1 MRAVGYAAHAAAGLA
16 AWTLAASSVS
26 RRRAAEGPAA
36 RTLRAVANTAWA
48 AAATAGA
55 LATLPELTRALR
67 TRARGDGDGDRP
79 GDGDEDGDG
88 DISGMSEGT
97 CPNPSERATRLAVD
111 FGSGAA
117 QAAVALALL
126 GVVPARG
133 GTSRALG
140 VTMSLFG
147 VWQAMLVVDSSA
159 SADRRR
165 GDDDARVSKKSE

>member
-36 RTLRAVANTAWA
+36 RTLRAVANAAWA

-67 TRARGDGDGDRP
+67 KCARGDGDGDIP
-79 GDGDEDGDG
+79 GDGDGDGDG

>member
-36 RTLRAVANTAWA
+36 RTLRAVANAAWA

-67 TRARGDGDGDRP
+67 KCARGDGDGDM
-79 GDGDEDGDG
+79 DGEGDGDG
-88 DISGMSEGT
+88 DGDVRGGVR
-97 CPNPSERATRLAVD
+97 PSERATRLAVD

-159 SADRRR
+159 ARRR
-165 GDDDARVSKKSE
+165 DDDARVSKKSE

>member
-36 RTLRAVANTAWA
+36 RTLRAVANAAWA

-67 TRARGDGDGDRP
+67 KCARGDVDGDIPGDGDG
-79 GDGDEDGDG
+79 DGDG

-97 CPNPSERATRLAVD
+97 CPNPSERVTRLAVD

-159 SADRRR
+159 SADRRH

>member
-36 RTLRAVANTAWA
+36 RTLRAVANAAWA

-67 TRARGDGDGDRP
+67 KCARGDGDGDIP
-79 GDGDEDGDG
+79 GDGDGDGDG

-97 CPNPSERATRLAVD
+97 CPNPSERVTRLAVD

-159 SADRRR
+159 SADRRH

>member
-1 MRAVGYAAHAAAGLA
+1 MDV
-16 AWTLAASSVS
+16 
-26 RRRAAEGPAA
+26 
-36 RTLRAVANTAWA
+36 
-48 AAATAGA
+48 
-55 LATLPELTRALR
+55 
-67 TRARGDGDGDRP
+67 
-79 GDGDEDGDG
+79 
-88 DISGMSEGT
+88 
-97 CPNPSERATRLAVD
+97 PSERATRLAVD

>member
-1 MRAVGYAAHAAAGLA
+1 MDV
-16 AWTLAASSVS
+16 
-26 RRRAAEGPAA
+26 
-36 RTLRAVANTAWA
+36 
-48 AAATAGA
+48 
-55 LATLPELTRALR
+55 
-67 TRARGDGDGDRP
+67 
-79 GDGDEDGDG
+79 
-88 DISGMSEGT
+88 
-97 CPNPSERATRLAVD
+97 PSERATRLAVD

-159 SADRRR
+159 APRR
-165 GDDDARVSKKSE
+165 DDDARVSKKSE

>member
-1 MRAVGYAAHAAAGLA
+1 MRARGRGRGY
-16 AWTLAASSVS
+16 
-26 RRRAAEGPAA
+26 P
-36 RTLRAVANTAWA
+36 
-48 AAATAGA
+48 
-55 LATLPELTRALR
+55 
-67 TRARGDGDGDRP
+67 GDGDG
-79 GDGDEDGDG
+79 DGDG

-159 SADRRR
+159 SADGRR